1 MQFIRVLKQQP
12 KNFYVSSVQVEV
24 SEACYNVPTMKI
36 DRVQDVNIA
45 DISNIPFA
53 SETTALNTAL
63 SVLNNITAEGI
74 KWFQSGTSNKFITWL
89 LTDEQGCIATDQ
101 LISQWKN
108 GTITLYLTDVYITLT
123 RK

>member
-1 MQFIRVLKQQP
+1 MQFIRLLKP
-12 KNFYVSSVQVEV
+12 KTENIYITSMQVEV

-36 DRVQDVNIA
+36 DKVQDVNIA

-53 SETTALNTAL
+53 GETNALNTAL
-63 SVLNNITAEGI
+63 SVLNNMNAEGI
-74 KWFQSGTSNKFITWL
+74 KWFQSGTSNKFITRL
-89 LTDEQGCIATDQ
+89 LTDEQGGIATDQ

-108 GTITLYLTDVYITLT
+108 GTITLYLTDVYVTLD

>member
-12 KNFYVSSVQVEV
+12 KNIYVTSMQVEV

-53 SETTALNTAL
+53 SETNALNTAL
-63 SVLNNITAEGI
+63 RVLNNMNVEGI
-74 KWFQSGTSNKFITWL
+74 KWFQSGTSNKFITQL